1 MKQRTQFARAAV
13 AAVAASVA
21 LSACSS
27 GGGSSNPYVPPK
39 TVGSALRIVGMGD
52 SLTAGV
58 QSNGLMGEDTT
69 NPIPGSPFAT
79 VQATQEHGF
88 WALLWQQANPGV
100 DISDPSVSPLP
111 LIAAPGIGTVLTLN
125 GQGSPTPIT
134 TACGG
139 LNQIAYNFSK
149 ALGVRLA
156 PKNAPFDIGV
166 PGQTM
171 HEAVYQY
178 QPTGPCNTLPGPI
191 GALGALLSENNY
203 FYPVL
208 GNYGVGHTQLQAA
221 VALRPHITT
230 VWLGSN
236 DLLKYAFSGGAVG
249 PTSPAQFSSDLA
261 TIIRTLQTA
270 GSKVAVSNLVDVL
283 NAAFFFPGPEVE
295 AVITGN
301 FLKLGLPLPVAEAF
315 AAELAAEIEKESGV
329 GPNGG
334 WLTLQGLGKTFAAF
348 QNGQST
354 IGLVPQGDYVTAALG
369 ASLQKSNDALNS
381 AIASTVAANGATL
394 VDIHAQFAQI
404 VANGGIYPLNSK
416 CCSLQYEGGFFSW
429 DGIHPS
435 NTGYAVLANTFIGTL
450 DKAYGL
456 SIPQVDV
463 GAIYATD
470 PYAPH

>member
-1 MKQRTQFARAAV
+1 M
-13 AAVAASVA
+13 
-21 LSACSS
+21 
-27 GGGSSNPYVPPK
+27 GGEIGVTSNP
-39 TVGSALRIVGMGD
+39 GS
-52 SLTAGV
+52 
-58 QSNGLMGEDTT
+58 
-69 NPIPGSPFAT
+69 GST
-79 VQATQEHGF
+79 F
-88 WALLWQQANPGV
+88 WFCV
-100 DISDPSVSPLP
+100 
-111 LIAAPGIGTVLTLN
+111 
-125 GQGSPTPIT
+125 
-134 TACGG
+134 
-139 LNQIAYNFSK
+139 
-149 ALGVRLA
+149 
-156 PKNAPFDIGV
+156 
-166 PGQTM
+166 
-171 HEAVYQY
+171 
-178 QPTGPCNTLPGPI
+178 
-191 GALGALLSENNY
+191 
-203 FYPVL
+203 
-208 GNYGVGHTQLQAA
+208 
-221 VALRPHITT
+221 
-230 VWLGSN
+230 
-236 DLLKYAFSGGAVG
+236 
-249 PTSPAQFSSDLA
+249 
-261 TIIRTLQTA
+261 
-270 GSKVAVSNLVDVL
+270 
-283 NAAFFFPGPEVE
+283 
-295 AVITGN
+295 
-301 FLKLGLPLPVAEAF
+301 PLPVAEAF